1 MGSQPT
7 PEQNARRKHT
17 QKGSASNYIDQQK
30 ESIEIQWFSSDIS
43 RRMSS
48 INWQFH
54 QAPVGPPVRRCVIP
68 VLSEVDATNKGHV
81 AIEDDGFHVR

>member
-1 MGSQPT
+1 MV
-7 PEQNARRKHT
+7 ARIPQRNSI
-17 QKGSASNYIDQQK
+17 QQVVNQQK
-30 ESIEIQWFSSDIS
+30 ESIEIQWFPSGIS

-54 QAPVGPPVRRCVIP
+54 QALVGPPVRRCVIP